1 MNNIIKFD
9 RLSKLSFYQLI
20 EESNKL
26 NKTNDEMLSLMAEF
40 NRRLEKEIKDLQTN
54 LDELKDATRSKTK
67 NK

>member
-26 NKTNDEMLSLMAEF
+26 NKTNNEMLSLMVEF
-40 NRRLEKEIKDLQTN
+40 NRRLEKEIKDIQTN
-54 LDELKDATRSKTK
+54 LDELKDGKEA
-67 NK
+67 N